1 MAKYLEADS
10 DGQIIG
16 LLDIND
22 PMGGTLR
29 WYRENSRIVE
39 HEHVSHEEFY
49 VNASDEVA
57 ERPTLA
63 PAITTGKKAFT
74 ISGLPVPC
82 SVAVDGV
89 EYAVDDGSLEFE
101 TTYDGTHSL
110 RISAWPYRI
119 WNGSVATE

>member
-1 MAKYLEADS
+1 VAKYLEYDAD
-10 DGQIIG
+10 GRIVG
-16 LLDIND
+16 RLDIDD
-22 PMGGTLR
+22 PMGNTLR

-49 VNASDEVA
+49 VNASDEVV

-63 PAITTGKKAFT
+63 PAITAGERSFT

-82 SVAVDGV
+82 VVAVDGV
-89 EYAVDDGSLEFE
+89 EYPVEDGSLEFE

-110 RISAWPYRI
+110 RISAWPYRV
-119 WNGSVATE
+119 WNGSVTTG